1 MLVKSKKRTTIPVN
15 TARNVIRIM
24 PRREPAHPA
33 VGRQPMSL
41 ARALTEPMVRV
52 EEIAGGVETER
63 VVRRRRVA

>member
-1 MLVKSKKRTTIPVN
+1 MKSKKRTTIPVN

-24 PRREPAHPA
+24 PRREPAHPV

-52 EEIAGGVETER
+52 EQDADGVESER
-63 VVRRRRVA
+63 VMRRRRVA